1 MTHTSA
7 GQAITNINLKL
18 IQAFLLVAE
27 SSSFKEAAD
36 ATGRSQSA
44 VSAQIRQLESQIGVQ
59 LFNRTTRRVAIT
71 AEGRQL
77 LDYVRRSMAELQ
89 YGLKQI
95 QDSVESRRR
104 RIRFSCSPIIAAHY
118 VPTILATFAQHFP
131 NVEVYVDEVGSAG
144 ILDGVRKG
152 TSAFAVGE
160 AKGDSELDC
169 DVFLEDSAYAV
180 IPCHLCDTQGATI
193 ALGDVARLP
202 LVMLHSSTP
211 MRTLVEEAMKKCDM
225 TLGCRY
231 EFTQTETLIRMAEA
245 GIGAAIVPCYTLPIV
260 LKPSVRALRIV
271 EPSIIRKI
279 GIVTQRGE
287 KLSKA
292 AAHLANVVKRVI
304 VAKSIRTEAPPSR
317 GYPEHDLL
325 AP

>member
-1 MTHTSA
+1 MIYAGA

-27 SSSFKEAAD
+27 SNSFKEAAD

-59 LFNRTTRRVAIT
+59 LFHRTTRRVAVT

-77 LDYVRRSMAELQ
+77 LGHVKRSMAELQ
-89 YGLKQI
+89 SGLKQI
-95 QDSVESRRR
+95 RDSVEMRRR

-118 VPTILATFAQHFP
+118 VPTILATFAQQFP

-144 ILDGVRKG
+144 ILEGVRNG

-160 AKGDSELDC
+160 TKGDPGLDC

-180 IPCHLCDTQGATI
+180 IPCHLYSTQGTTI
-193 ALGDVARLP
+193 TLADVSRLP
-202 LVMLHSSTP
+202 LVMLNSSTP
-211 MRTLVEEAMKKCDM
+211 MRTLVEDAMKKNDM

-260 LKPSVRALRIV
+260 LKPSVQALRIV
-271 EPSIIRKI
+271 EPNIIRRI
-279 GIVTQRGE
+279 GIVTPRGE
-287 KLSKA
+287 KLSKT

-304 VAKSIRTEAPPSR
+304 VAESIRTKAPSSNER
-317 GYPEHDLL
+317 PEHDLL
-325 AP
+325 TS